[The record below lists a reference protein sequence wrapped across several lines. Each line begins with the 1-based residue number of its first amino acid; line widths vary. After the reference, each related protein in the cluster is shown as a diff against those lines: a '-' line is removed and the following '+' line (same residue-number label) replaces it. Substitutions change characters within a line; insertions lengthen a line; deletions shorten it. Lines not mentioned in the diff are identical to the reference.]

1 MDIVFEMHKYPTY
14 ISYIFPIT
22 FQKGLLMKAV
32 TSFSFRVWSV
42 DIIAVVLY
50 FIQNL
55 SLKWKMTIIIKI
67 IS

>member
-1 MDIVFEMHKYPTY
+1 MDIVFEMHKHPTF
-14 ISYIFPIT
+14 ISYIFLIT

-42 DIIAVVLY
+42 DIVAVALY

-55 SLKWKMTIIIKI
+55 SLKWKMTINIKI